1 MRLRKVRDVLKQ
13 RVEDIENSIID
24 GFTDLASTVDAE
36 RRLEDARTAL
46 QHAETKVKAKENV
59 LGVDDRTEL
68 RRLTQSIFIATRMNA
83 LALKIRLR
91 ERLCARKYELDP
103 LERSFRRQKNGAS
116 SCRLS

>member
-1 MRLRKVRDVLKQ
+1 MRLRKVWDVLKQ

-24 GFTDLASTVDAE
+24 GFTDLASTVDTE

-68 RRLTQSIFIATRMNA
+68 CRLTQSIFIATQMNA
-83 LALKIRLR
+83 LALKIRLQ
-91 ERLCARKYELDP
+91 EWLCAHKYELDP
-103 LERSFRRQKNGAS
+103 LERS
-116 SCRLS
+116 L

>member
-1 MRLRKVRDVLKQ
+1 MRLHKVRDVLKQ

-24 GFTDLASTVDAE
+24 GTDLASMVDAE
-36 RRLEDARTAL
+36 RCLEDAHMAL
-46 QHAETKVKAKENV
+46 RHAETKVKAKENV

-91 ERLCARKYELDP
+91 ERLCAPKYELDP
-103 LERSFRRQKNGAS
+103 LERSFQRQKNGVS

>member
-24 GFTDLASTVDAE
+24 GFTDLASMLDAE

-46 QHAETKVKAKENV
+46 RHAETKIKAKENA

-68 RRLTQSIFIATRMNA
+68 CKLTQSVFIST
-83 LALKIRLR
+83 
-91 ERLCARKYELDP
+91 
-103 LERSFRRQKNGAS
+103 
-116 SCRLS
+116 